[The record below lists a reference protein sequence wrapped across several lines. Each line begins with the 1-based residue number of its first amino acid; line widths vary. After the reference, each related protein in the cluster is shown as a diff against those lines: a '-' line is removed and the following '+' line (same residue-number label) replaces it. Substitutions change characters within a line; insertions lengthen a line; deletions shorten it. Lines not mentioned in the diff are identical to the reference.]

1 MRTPDRN
8 QRGSAIAA
16 LCTAL
21 IILLAAIPS
30 AGALSA
36 DYLIFPNGTA
46 YRASIEIVDSSR
58 FEFVDTG
65 MLGEPVPLTVGEVQL
80 SGNCS
85 PCRFNQSGPSFT
97 SNVRALTFERGNY
110 TVSYVSPLRDN
121 HLQVSFKSP
130 YHVNITLPQEFNV
143 QNPLLAGMS
152 PGANVTRFPD
162 NTTLIQWNKT
172 LSADLRFYDQDRE
185 TLLYFFLQFMGIIA
199 VVMLLPFL
207 LTMRKNE

>member
-1 MRTPDRN
+1 M
-8 QRGSAIAA
+8 
-16 LCTAL
+16 
-21 IILLAAIPS
+21 LAAVPS

-46 YRASIEIVDSSR
+46 YRASIEITDSSR
-58 FEFVDTG
+58 YEFVDTG
-65 MLGEPVPLTVGEVQL
+65 MLGEPTPLTAGEIQL

-85 PCRFNQSGPSFT
+85 PCQFNKTGPSFT
-97 SNVRALTFERGNY
+97 SNVMAITFERGNY

-121 HLQVSFKSP
+121 HLQAAFKSP
-130 YHVNITLPQEFNV
+130 YHVNITLPQEFDV
-143 QNPLLAGMS
+143 KNPLLAGIS
-152 PGANVTRFPD
+152 PGANVTRYPD

-172 LSADLRFYDQDRE
+172 LSVDLRFYDQDRE

-207 LTMRKNE
+207 ITMRRKE